1 MLLTPLNFNWHTLNS
16 TYLTSPFDDDSSIGG
31 KTSKGHHNMV
41 IENTDFLHS
50 SFVLKLGLKYEK
62 KSRQTSKCIKKM
74 LLFDKKNVQVNS
86 YHSLFFDTKNNN
98 IFSSDTNCCG
108 SLFDGFLSIF
118 NLEKNTYIQLLFFSS
133 MFFHLDNRWRC
144 NSFLTKLYN
153 LSFSFWNKGIK
164 FNLLSNVWILKFS
177 LYSALLNFFFIGILL
192 LLFL

>member
-1 MLLTPLNFNWHTLNS
+1 MMILASAVRPAKAIITWLSRTQIFCTVL
-16 TYLTSPFDDDSSIGG
+16 SSW
-31 KTSKGHHNMV
+31 SLAWNM
-41 IENTDFLHS
+41 
-50 SFVLKLGLKYEK
+50 KK

-86 YHSLFFDTKNNN
+86 YHSLFFDTKNDN

-144 NSFLTKLYN
+144 NSFLTKLHN
-153 LSFSFWNKGIK
+153 ISFSFWNKGIK
-164 FNLLSNVWILKFS
+164 FNLLSNVRILKFS
-177 LYSALLNFFFIGILL
+177 LYSALLNFLFIGILL
-192 LLFL
+192 LFV